1 MTLEILAKFTC
12 LKGASSESSA
22 HMRNDIKFSF
32 FYQIKFLKSKEGS
45 SMIQMGD
52 QLSCDRAIKNLNNT
66 YMFGNVMILRY
77 RKTLNN
83 YIYLESSIQYSSINL
98 LNIE

>member
-1 MTLEILAKFTC
+1 
-12 LKGASSESSA
+12 
-22 HMRNDIKFSF
+22 
-32 FYQIKFLKSKEGS
+32 
-45 SMIQMGD
+45 MIQMGD